1 MSRERSNGLRDLID
15 HQMDWGVSVAE
26 PKVRPSA
33 AKKALK
39 LAAYAGFILSSFV
52 AIPVLIAFVVFPGV
66 EGLTEDALMVVG
78 LAAIAAIFQAQSRRG
93 PKNALQI
100 DYAAAEVRLG
110 TELPDG
116 TFVRHRVCGFRH
128 IQKVSVDSSE
138 KARPAINLHL
148 KGETVTLR
156 FHGANPRS
164 LDLVAAKIS
173 AARES
178 AQKAPLRSRVQ
189 SMFMGIDAT
198 YREVGQ
204 RVKSRVVSRAV

>member
-1 MSRERSNGLRDLID
+1 MGRHQSSGLRDLID
-15 HQMDWGVSVAE
+15 HQMDWGVSVKE
-26 PKVRPSA
+26 PRVQASA
-33 AKKALK
+33 TKTALK
-39 LAAYAGFILSSFV
+39 IAAYGGFVLSSFV

-66 EGLTEDALMVVG
+66 EGLIEGALIVLG
-78 LAAIAAIFQAQSRRG
+78 LAAFAALFQAQSRRG

-100 DYAAAEVRLG
+100 DYAASEVRLG
-110 TELPDG
+110 SELPDG

-128 IQKVSVDSSE
+128 IEKVSVDATR
-138 KARPAINLHL
+138 KDRPAINLHL
-148 KGETVTLR
+148 KDKTVTLR
-156 FHGANPRS
+156 FQGANPRS

>member
-1 MSRERSNGLRDLID
+1 M
-15 HQMDWGVSVAE
+15 
-26 PKVRPSA
+26 
-33 AKKALK
+33 
-39 LAAYAGFILSSFV
+39 

-66 EGLTEDALMVVG
+66 EGLTQDALMVLG
-78 LAAIAAIFQAQSRRG
+78 LVAIAALFQAQSRRG

-100 DYAAAEVRLG
+100 DYAASEVRLG
-110 TELPDG
+110 SELPDG

-128 IQKVSVDSSE
+128 IEKVSVDASE
-138 KARPAINLHL
+138 KDRPAINLHL
-148 KGETVTLR
+148 KGEMVTLR
-156 FHGANPRS
+156 FQGANPRS

>member
-1 MSRERSNGLRDLID
+1 MGRHQSNGLRDLVD
-15 HQMDWGVSVAE
+15 HQMEWGVSIKE
-26 PKVRPSA
+26 PKVQASA
-33 AKKALK
+33 AKTALK
-39 LAAYAGFILSSFV
+39 VAAYGGFVLSSFF

-66 EGLTEDALMVVG
+66 EGVAEGALIVLG
-78 LAAIAAIFQAQSRRG
+78 LVAIATLFQAQSRRG
-93 PKNALQI
+93 PRNALQI
-100 DYAAAEVRLG
+100 DYSASEVRLG
-110 TELPDG
+110 SELPDG
-116 TFVRHRVCGFRH
+116 TFVRHRVCGFRN
-128 IQKVSVDSSE
+128 IEQVSVDAAQ
-138 KARPAINLHL
+138 KDRPAINLHL

-156 FHGANPRS
+156 FEGANPRS